1 MYESARITYLHFSR
15 ERECEQNLSMFLCS
29 VFLNFFWILVA
40 FIGISS
46 INSRKSWRV
55 QRYRVLLFLVGLT
68 RMIYYFTTSNMVNE
82 ATSIGSCNLNQSDIY
97 VASSILEGTA
107 ITVLLFLLQT
117 IQNYIQGKSI
127 VKLVIIIDSL

>member
-1 MYESARITYLHFSR
+1 MYESVRISYLHLSR
-15 ERECEQNLSMFLCS
+15 ERECEQNLPMFLCS

-46 INSRKSWRV
+46 INSRKAWRV

-68 RMIYYFTTSNMVNE
+68 RMIYYFTASNMVNM
-82 ATSIGSCNLNQSDIY
+82 ATPSGSCNLNQNEIY

-107 ITVLLFLLQT
+107 ITVLLFVLQT
-117 IQNYIQGKSI
+117 IRTYMQGKYYY
-127 VKLVIIIDSL
+127 